1 MKKGAIFIII
11 FLLLAIIGLCYY
23 IAIDKLVLS
32 NEEDDDEVTTSRK
45 VDKDEEKSS
54 KKEEKIEKK
63 DEEETKTEVSKSYAD
78 IKGTYESQKFN
89 LNEGSDLEPYTAWY
103 KLIISEDGTFAYY
116 DLDTDCHYLGY
127 YTIVKDKLT
136 LHSVVATGNDPSASL
151 SNEVSTLTI
160 KDDGTIV
167 DSDRKMSSESV
178 FKGELKFTRTS
189 ETPREDTNIAKT
201 IDKYLAGCTTSGKD
215 GNGPWFSG
223 LGE

>member
-11 FLLLAIIGLCYY
+11 LLLAIVGLGYY
-23 IAIDKLVLS
+23 IAVDKLVLS
-32 NEEDDDEVTTSRK
+32 NEDDDEVSTSSK
-45 VDKDEEKSS
+45 VDKDEEKKS
-54 KKEEKIEKK
+54 KKEEKNN
-63 DEEETKTEVSKSYAD
+63 EEEEDKTKTEVGKSYAD

-116 DLDTDCHYLGY
+116 DLDTDCHYVGY

-151 SNEVSTLTI
+151 SDKVSTLTI
-160 KDDGTIV
+160 KDDGTII
-167 DSDRKMSSESV
+167 DSDRKMSNDSI
-178 FKGELKFTRTS
+178 FKGDLKFTRTS

-201 IDKYLAGCTTSGKD
+201 INTYLAGCTTSGKD